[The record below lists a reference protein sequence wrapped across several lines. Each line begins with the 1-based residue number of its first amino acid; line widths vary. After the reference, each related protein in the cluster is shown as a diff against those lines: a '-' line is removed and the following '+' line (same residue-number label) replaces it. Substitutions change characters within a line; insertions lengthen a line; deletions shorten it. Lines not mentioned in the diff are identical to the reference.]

1 VTRFGM
7 VFDVTKCNGC
17 YNCFIVCKDEH
28 CGNEH
33 KGYSAAL
40 PMTGQSFITV
50 TEKERGQYPKV
61 KVDYVGYMCQQCEGM
76 PCGTAHPDAV
86 YKREDG
92 IVMLDPKKAG
102 DKDLVNR
109 CPYRMITWNEDK
121 QVAQKCTMCAHLLDD
136 GWKEPRCV
144 EACPTGSLVFGDLDD
159 PSSEISE
166 LLRSGACETLGNYKL
181 GEKVCYIG
189 LPKEFIAGA
198 VVFGDKD
205 ECAKGV
211 DVILES
217 DGKTVAATKTDGFG
231 DFEFEG
237 LAAPNQYQVRIV
249 AAGYDPKA
257 IDVKL
262 YKSVNLG
269 DIVL

>member
-1 VTRFGM
+1 M
-7 VFDVTKCNGC
+7 
-17 YNCFIVCKDEH
+17 
-28 CGNEH
+28 
-33 KGYSAAL
+33 
-40 PMTGQSFITV
+40 
-50 TEKERGQYPKV
+50 
-61 KVDYVGYMCQQCEGM
+61 
-76 PCGTAHPDAV
+76 
-86 YKREDG
+86 
-92 IVMLDPKKAG
+92 
-102 DKDLVNR
+102 
-109 CPYRMITWNEDK
+109 
-121 QVAQKCTMCAHLLDD
+121 
-136 GWKEPRCV
+136 
-144 EACPTGSLVFGDLDD
+144 
-159 PSSEISE
+159 
-166 LLRSGACETLGNYKL
+166 

-237 LAAPNQYQVRIV
+237 LAAPTQYQVRVV

-269 DIVL
+269 DIIL